1 VTPEDFAT
9 GGKLIRRFSNAD
21 TFGPIDEKE
30 LNVPTYWVRPPQ
42 TLSADK
48 GMHRFVWDLH
58 YPEPD
63 ALQHEY
69 PISAIYMDTP
79 RLPLG
84 PTALPGTYI
93 VKLTVNGK
101 TITQPLTVKMDPRVK
116 APLTGLMQQFTLAT
130 RVADMLRKDY
140 DAIERLRRRR
150 ESTPDNRPSE
160 IERDLIAL
168 NDDLTTVYG
177 VVEEVDAAPTAA
189 VVKAAT
195 ELQQRLTKLLAQ
207 IQ

>member
-1 VTPEDFAT
+1 
-9 GGKLIRRFSNAD
+9 
-21 TFGPIDEKE
+21 
-30 LNVPTYWVRPPQ
+30 
-42 TLSADK
+42 
-48 GMHRFVWDLH
+48 
-58 YPEPD
+58 
-63 ALQHEY
+63 
-69 PISAIYMDTP
+69 
-79 RLPLG
+79 
-84 PTALPGTYI
+84 
-93 VKLTVNGK
+93 
-101 TITQPLTVKMDPRVK
+101 
-116 APLTGLMQQFTLAT
+116 MQQFTLAT

-207 IQ
+207 VQ